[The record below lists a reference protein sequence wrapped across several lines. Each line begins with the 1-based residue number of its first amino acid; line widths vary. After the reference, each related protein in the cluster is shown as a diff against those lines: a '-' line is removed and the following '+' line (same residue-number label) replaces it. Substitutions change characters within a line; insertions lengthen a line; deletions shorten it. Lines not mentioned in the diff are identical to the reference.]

1 MRQRP
6 DPPEEVIYRDTGC
19 EVHHACLSCPL
30 PVCKYEEGQRWK
42 AAVEAFG
49 ARNEEIR
56 KLAAEGMAKR
66 EIGQRY
72 GLSLHTVW
80 KITRE
85 GK

>member
-1 MRQRP
+1 MIKRP
-6 DPPEEVIYRDTGC
+6 ALPEEVVYRDTGC
-19 EVHHACLSCPL
+19 DVHHACLSCPL
-30 PVCKYEEGQRWK
+30 PVCKYEEGQPRATLW
-42 AAVEAFG
+42 APVR

-56 KLAAEGMAKR
+56 ALYATGTDAKALAA
-66 EIGQRY
+66 QY